1 MKGCR
6 AIQCLVKKMSGCKP
20 EDDDQGF
27 EIRSDFF
34 LAGTGD
40 GSSSE
45 TPLPLYPMRH
55 VTDSVYYEDI
65 LFSVSLALKSSNS
78 TL

>member
-1 MKGCR
+1 
-6 AIQCLVKKMSGCKP
+6 MSGCKP

-27 EIRSDFF
+27 ENRSDFF
-34 LAGTGD
+34 LTGTED
-40 GSSSE
+40 GSLFE

-55 VTDSVYYEDI
+55 ETDSVLYEDI

-78 TL
+78 SL